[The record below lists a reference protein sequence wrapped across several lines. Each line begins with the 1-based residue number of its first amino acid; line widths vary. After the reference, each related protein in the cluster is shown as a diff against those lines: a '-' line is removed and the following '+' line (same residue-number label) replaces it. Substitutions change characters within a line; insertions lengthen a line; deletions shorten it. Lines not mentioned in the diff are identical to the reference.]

1 MPHLIHAH
9 GPHAFRSLLAAD
21 YGFQPAFVVS
31 RGALTRPEH
40 FELKDLPFCPDCA
53 VKAGILKYDTT
64 MKGVYE

>member
-9 GPHAFRSLLAAD
+9 GPHAFRSLSAAN
-21 YGFQPAFVVS
+21 GGSLPAFVVR

-40 FELKDLPFCPDCA
+40 IEVKDPAFYPDCA